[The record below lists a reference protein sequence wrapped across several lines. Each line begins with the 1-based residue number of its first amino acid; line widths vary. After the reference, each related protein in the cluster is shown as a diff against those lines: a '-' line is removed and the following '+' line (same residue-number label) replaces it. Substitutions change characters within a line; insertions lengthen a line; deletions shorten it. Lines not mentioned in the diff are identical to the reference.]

1 MITLHDSAATRFDAT
16 GLGVL
21 DNHIISPVVVEEL
34 NAAFGLSF
42 DYPAWG
48 EYAEQLMVGQIVAC
62 PVPWSDQK
70 QAFRI
75 TAIDTSIDQ
84 VLHVEANHVFVDLA
98 HNLIADTFMVNKTPA
113 AALSQ
118 LLGAAN
124 YPHPFTA
131 VSSDTGTVATARIVR
146 TSIAAA
152 MLDDDKDNSFL
163 ARWGGEFTFD
173 NWQIKHAPRR
183 GSLTSIVIQDR
194 KNLTGYT
201 SSIDTASLATRILP
215 VGYDGLL
222 LPELYVDS
230 SRIADYAYPF
240 VKVVKYN
247 QVKAIK
253 DPNKPKY
260 DEVPLEQAHAMLR
273 KLAQAEYAA
282 GVDLPTATYDVSFVD
297 LSTTREY
304 ADLAK
309 LEHVNLGDTVII
321 KHTDLGVNLTARVI
335 SYTFNP
341 LTGSYLSIQLGNA
354 APAFTSVAATARA
367 MSTAVAEANEVAAIA
382 LASADGK
389 NTNYY
394 SSTAPVAP
402 HLGDT
407 WFKDE
412 GEAGTSIWTYTI
424 TDNGE
429 PGWIPLI
436 SPINE
441 AVFFQALE
449 QATSEAHEAKQAAEG
464 AKQIAQAVNTKVD
477 DLENEV
483 AIARGCADAA
493 AKDTSVLW
501 NNFEA
506 YRTTVTNEQHQMQSH
521 ITQLSN
527 AVNLRVTKD
536 GIIAQIN
543 ISPETI
549 LIDGTRVHI
558 TGQTSIDNAIITTA
572 MIKDAAIT
580 DAKIGSLS
588 AGKIT
593 TGTLAA
599 ARIAAGSIT
608 SDKLTIANGFIKTA
622 MIADAAIT
630 NVKVANV
637 DAAKITTGYLAA
649 ARIKAGTI
657 TADKFASNAIQ
668 VGLAGWTNSIRITPY
683 QIAWYSGSTL
693 QGKINSNGMEF
704 YYGDRYIGRMGETYK
719 DGNTAIRGI
728 TMQLNGQ
735 GDFVTWSYRTSTT
748 GTYTSFF
755 TLDPKGSYYGAK
767 GIHLGT
773 DLRTHGWTFY
783 TNGNRGINPQDA
795 TLTNIGTFPAWASTN
810 NYSKVV
816 FGNSDLY
823 VVTKNTFYNMT
834 SVMSRIKD
842 LMGRV
847 NTLINLLNHGWIT
860 SISGSGSNISWQ
872 YYSNTG
878 YQAMSTTLT

>member
-1 MITLHDSAATRFDAT
+1 MITLHHANATSVTGT

-21 DNHIISPVVVEEL
+21 DNQIINPEVAEEL
-34 NAAFGLSF
+34 NASFTLSF
-42 DYPAWG
+42 EYPAWG
-48 EYAEQLMVGQIVAC
+48 EHADQLTLGAIVAC
-62 PVPWSDQK
+62 PVPWTDAK

-75 TAIDTSIDQ
+75 TAIDTSLGQ
-84 VLHVEANHVFVDLA
+84 VLRVEAAHVFFDLA
-98 HNLIADTFMVNKTPA
+98 HNLIADTFMVNKIPE
-113 AALSQ
+113 AALTQ

-124 YPHPFTA
+124 YPHSFTA
-131 VSSDTGTVATARIVR
+131 TSADTGTVASARIVR

-152 MLDDDKDNSFL
+152 LLDTDADNSFVN
-163 ARWGGEFTFD
+163 RFGGEFTFD

-183 GSLTSIVIQDR
+183 GSLTGIVIQDR
-194 KNLTGYT
+194 KNLTGYQ
-201 SSIDTASLATRILP
+201 SSIDTASLCTRILP
-215 VGYDGLL
+215 LGYDGLL

-230 SRIADYAYPF
+230 PRMGDYPYPHVRVF
-240 VKVVKYN
+240 KYDG
-247 QVKAIK
+247 VKAIK
-253 DPNKPKY
+253 DSAKPGE
-260 DEVPLEQAHAMLR
+260 DELPSEAAYARLR
-273 KLAQAEYAA
+273 ELAKAEYAA
-282 GVDLPTATYDVSFVD
+282 GVDVPTSNYEVSFID
-297 LSTTREY
+297 LSQTVEY
-304 ADLAK
+304 AEFAE
-309 LEHVNLGDTVII
+309 LEHVDLGDTVTV
-321 KHTDLGVNLTARVI
+321 KHTDLGVNLHARVTA
-335 SYTFNP
+335 YTYNP
-341 LTGSYLSIQLGNA
+341 LTRSYNQIILG
-354 APAFTSVAATARA
+354 TAKP
-367 MSTAVAEANEVAAIA
+367 SFTAVAKTIQGFSEAVANANETAAVA

-394 SSTAPVAP
+394 TTAEPAHP
-402 HLGDT
+402 RLGDT

-412 GEAGTSIWTYTI
+412 GEAGVSIWTYTV
-424 TDNGE
+424 TDSGE
-429 PGWIPLI
+429 PGWIPLTGA
-436 SPINE
+436 INM
-441 AVFFQALE
+441 AVIDQALADT
-449 QATSEAHEAKQAAEG
+449 ATEVAQVRTVLGQVEAHMTTTDGVLADMHVSLTQAKASA
-464 AKQIAQAVNTKVD
+464 AQALTTAMELHTTTSSMRTTIT
-477 DLENEV
+477 DLQGELQTITTWLPGQFNLYVCKNEV
-483 AIARGCADAA
+483 I
-493 AKDTSVLW
+493 S
-501 NNFEA
+501 
-506 YRTTVTNEQHQMQSH
+506 
-521 ITQLSN
+521 
-527 AVNLRVTKD
+527 
-536 GIIAQIN
+536 QIN
-543 ISPETI
+543 VTPEAI
-549 LIDGTRVHI
+549 LIDGAKVHI
-558 TGQTSIDNAIITTA
+558 TGQTSIDNAVIATA

-580 DAKIGSLS
+580 SAKISALD

-608 SDKLTIANGFIKTA
+608 SDKLTIANGFIKTV
-622 MIADAAIT
+622 MIADASIT

-735 GDFVTWSYRTSTT
+735 GDFVTWSYRTGTT

-755 TLDPKGSYYGAK
+755 TLDPKGSYYGVK

-783 TNGNRGINPQDA
+783 TNGNRGMNPQDA
-795 TLTNIGTFPAWASTN
+795 TLTGTGTFPAWSSTN

-816 FGNSDLY
+816 FGTSDLY
-823 VVTKNTFYNMT
+823 LVTKNTFYNMT